1 MSSRRTAV
9 IMLSCVLAACTSDAA
24 GPGSQQ
30 PLKPSFD
37 HTFNP
42 ADAFIGVN
50 DYGLGLSAGQFW
62 SEYKGISALFAA
74 GVSYGTSPTSVFNH
88 NTATGQSDF
97 AGTGLTPFVTNA
109 SGHADL
115 YSSILMLEDPNEDL
129 GPKVPLGLMVIQET
143 FAWAAAPDED
153 YVIMRYSLT
162 NPTDT
167 DVTGMSLGLIMD
179 PDVGAYASNIA
190 EYDEVNQLAVTYD
203 DAGHYHG
210 AALLTGPV
218 ASYRPFVNPGFDGP
232 YFKDPST
239 NEGWYALISGGIDDI
254 VLGPTDVRQFVG
266 AGDVSVPAGAT
277 VAVDF
282 ALIGGEGSADLLA
295 NAVAARS
302 RHATLA
308 APPVRAHATPV
319 SIQPGTVV
327 FTAAIAFPSA
337 VEVYR
342 FDASQTA
349 CGGAPI
355 KSFARSST
363 ASNVV
368 EVSFDALRIDDELR
382 SGDRMFCAG
391 RLTNGSYFG
400 GFDRPS
406 FEVELTPV
414 TQLTFDAALDAS
426 PTWSPDGS
434 RIAFASTRGEAG
446 GIWVMDADAGE
457 ASAVRL
463 TTGTNDRYG
472 SWSPDGQRIAFAREG
487 GIFTVDVNTGVET
500 QLTQRVWESST
511 GRVDQ
516 DPVFSPDGETIVFR
530 RNLGTA
536 INLYAMPSS
545 GEFGGAD
552 AVPAVPELDGVRDLY
567 PFWSADGARLYFTS
581 IDRDGPGEAIY
592 WVDGSLS
599 GPLTRVTAPEPGQ
612 FRYADVDDAGRQ
624 LAFFANSSQLVL
636 QELATGFHSVALL
649 EPRVL
654 LHSNPT
660 VQNLDFSPDGLQIL
674 FVGSNNNIYRA
685 DLPTPLTPTERVE
698 ELTTSIESLVAD
710 GLLSPAD
717 AEQLTTKLDAVNAK
731 LANGELNAAVNNLGA
746 FINKVNALVRSR
758 RLSVVTGEQLT
769 ADANALIGQISG
781 L

>member
-1 MSSRRTAV
+1 MFSRRTAIV
-9 IMLSCVLAACTSDAA
+9 VLSCVMAACTSDAA
-24 GPGSQQ
+24 GPGSQE

-50 DYGLGLSAGQFW
+50 DYRLGLSAGQFW

-97 AGTGLTPFVTNA
+97 AGTGLEPFVTNA
-109 SGHADL
+109 GGHADL

-143 FAWAAAPDED
+143 FAWASAPDED

-167 DVTGMSLGLIMD
+167 DVLGMSLGLIMD
-179 PDVGAYASNIA
+179 PDVGDYASNIA

-210 AALLTGPV
+210 AALLTGSV
-218 ASYRPFVNPGFDGP
+218 ASYRPFVNPGFGGP

-239 NEGWYALISGGIDDI
+239 NEGWYELISGGIDDI

-266 AGDVSVPAGAT
+266 AGDVTVPAGAT
-277 VAVDF
+277 VAIDF
-282 ALIGGEGSADLLA
+282 ALIGGDGDADLLA
-295 NAVAARS
+295 NAAAARA

-327 FTAAIAFPSA
+327 FTAAIAFASA
-337 VEVYR
+337 GEADL
-342 FDASQTA
+342 FDAAQTA

-355 KSFARSST
+355 KSFARSAS

-391 RLTNGSYFG
+391 RLAKGSYFG

-414 TQLTFDAALDAS
+414 TQLTFNAALDAS

-434 RIAFASTRGEAG
+434 RIAFASTRGGAG
-446 GIWVMDADAGE
+446 GIWVMDAETGE

-516 DPVFSPDGETIVFR
+516 DPVFSPDGATIVFR
-530 RNLGTA
+530 RNQSPA
-536 INLYAMPSS
+536 INLYAVSS
-545 GEFGGAD
+545 TGEVGGGD
-552 AVPAVPELDGVRDLY
+552 ATIVAPAAGVLNLY
-567 PFWSADGARLYFTS
+567 PFWAADGSRLYFTS
-581 IDRDGPGEAIY
+581 IGRDGVNEAIY
-592 WVDGSLS
+592 WIDGSLT
-599 GPLTRVTAPEPGQ
+599 GAVTRVTAPEPSS

-624 LAFFANSSQLVL
+624 LAFFANAAQLVL

-649 EPRVL
+649 EPRVFL
-654 LHSNPT
+654 SSNPT
-660 VQNLDFSPDGLQIL
+660 IQNLDFSPDGLQIL
-674 FVGSNNNIYRA
+674 FVGTDNNVYRA

-698 ELTTSIESLVAD
+698 ELTTSIESLVAE
-710 GLLSPAD
+710 GLLSAAD

-731 LANGELNAAVNNLGA
+731 LANGDLNAAVNNLGA